1 MGLMDLLESGID
13 GICTLMGNNPDHEHR
28 EVIQQRLNDDNNEI
42 IRLLNEADKIARS
55 GQTAA
60 AAMAYDTAKEMQ
72 QAMIDDAEDMEML
85 GGYIEHHIQQTLET
99 NIVFVPPEPIHDRMG
114 IFIKGLLFS
123 TPKILLYIAAGSLV
137 GATVTTLIFILLK

>member
-1 MGLMDLLESGID
+1 MGLMDLLEAGID

-28 EVIQQRLNDDNNEI
+28 EAIKQRLNDDNNEI
-42 IRLLNEADKIARS
+42 IRLLNEADRIARN

-85 GGYIEHHIQQTLET
+85 GGYIEPHIQQTLET
-99 NIVFVPPEPIHDRMG
+99 DIVFVPPEPIHDRMS

-123 TPKILLYIAAGSLV
+123 TPKILLYITAGSLV